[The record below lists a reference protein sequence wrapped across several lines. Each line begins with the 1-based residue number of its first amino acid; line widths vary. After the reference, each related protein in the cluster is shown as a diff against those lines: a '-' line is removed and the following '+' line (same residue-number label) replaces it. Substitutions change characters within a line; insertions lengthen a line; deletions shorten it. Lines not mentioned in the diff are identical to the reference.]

1 MSHSVD
7 YVNKEK
13 NIILIWSPKVAC
25 TTLHKWFIEDICQ
38 ISLYK
43 DPRLIAR
50 ERKIN
55 YHIFDY
61 SPYRNFNS
69 YFFIRDPIK
78 RCISCY
84 INKFVRYYDGRLLNS
99 LKELEPF
106 SIELI
111 KNYDPKILEN
121 YKGITFN
128 EYLSAIQYGMNIG
141 KINHHFNNQI
151 DISKIDNLKK
161 NTNLKIINIEHLQE
175 ELNKINYNFNIPYK
189 IYQKNNRSLYQY
201 SYCFVDVTNTKSN
214 NLSEEN
220 INSKNFY
227 NSFQRII
234 DIYKDDY
241 INLGQF
247 F

>member
-1 MSHSVD
+1 
-7 YVNKEK
+7 
-13 NIILIWSPKVAC
+13 
-25 TTLHKWFIEDICQ
+25 
-38 ISLYK
+38 
-43 DPRLIAR
+43 
-50 ERKIN
+50 
-55 YHIFDY
+55 
-61 SPYRNFNS
+61 
-69 YFFIRDPIK
+69 
-78 RCISCY
+78 
-84 INKFVRYYDGRLLNS
+84 
-99 LKELEPF
+99 
-106 SIELI
+106 
-111 KNYDPKILEN
+111 
-121 YKGITFN
+121 
-128 EYLSAIQYGMNIG
+128 MNIG

-189 IYQKNNRSLYQY
+189 IYQKNNRSLYQD